1 MVIPRI
7 SRILSTFSP
16 YARRWVPTP
25 PGLPTVNQ
33 NLTSLCLSTW
43 NIDAFSPR
51 PVARA
56 SAIIGRLLTDP
67 SATGDIIFL
76 QEVSREVRDYLLY
89 DDRIRAGFFIT
100 DTEDEIAFNAV
111 PFATITLV
119 SKACFTS
126 FTPKNDIIVTSMDAL
141 CTDVILPRP
150 KSILPTQQRWQHLRL
165 INVHLDSLA
174 STLHYRKEQMRIVG
188 NILCPTDDQKENG
201 QRSLGLIAGDFNA
214 ISQDDQELVAR
225 NGLVD
230 AWVRLYGNNT
240 AKSGGWTWGYE
251 KRQNNLMPRRLD
263 RVAMTE
269 GLEPIDMY
277 TTYPGVIAIPKPG
290 KERDSE
296 VRWSDHAGLNCSF
309 RISC

>member
-25 PGLPTVNQ
+25 P
-33 NLTSLCLSTW
+33 
-43 NIDAFSPR
+43 
-51 PVARA
+51 
-56 SAIIGRLLTDP
+56 GRLLTDP

-119 SKACFTS
+119 
-126 FTPKNDIIVTSMDAL
+126 DAL

>member
-1 MVIPRI
+1 M
-7 SRILSTFSP
+7 LTFSP

-126 FTPKNDIIVTSMDAL
+126 FTPKNDIIVTSM
-141 CTDVILPRP
+141 DVILPRP